1 MPPQL
6 ELDCVS
12 KSYGKQVV
20 LHGVSIRIEQGE
32 LVVVLGESGSGKST
46 LLRLIAGLEACSS
59 GAVLLQ
65 GVDQKNVP
73 PHQRSIG
80 IVFQNGNGYEHI
92 SVRENLELAFMASKN
107 PSGDKRSEVNRWIEL
122 VQIGSLVSQKLCLL
136 SVGQQQRVALARA
149 YLSGKSLLLMDEP
162 LASLDYIHRSE
173 LRELIRNEH
182 RGRGQTLVYVTH
194 DSDEAMLLA
203 DRIVLL
209 SQGQVIQA
217 GGPQDIYLRPVSLLA
232 GKRLGR
238 HLMNEIELPIAWFEN
253 SGRQGLEGRT
263 VRCGVRPEDWTLVS
277 IAFGREADLLP
288 GAPADFVAGLNGNFV
303 ILQQPDGG
311 RLVKACGR
319 ISKASWLGDSW
330 LVRRESNRGG
340 LELSVSAGALSVD
353 LSNQLDS
360 VGSKDLSSS
369 VGDVFAVV
377 TIPIARLSPF
387 LQMGGGFKSCLGE
400 SQS

>member
-1 MPPQL
+1 MQPQL

-20 LHGVSIRIEQGE
+20 LHGVSMRIEPGE

-59 GAVLLQ
+59 GAVLVR

-80 IVFQNGNGYEHI
+80 IVFQNGNGYEHL

-122 VQIGSLVSQKLCLL
+122 MQLGSLVSQKLCLL
-136 SVGQQQRVALARA
+136 SGGQQQRVALARA

-182 RGRGQTLVYVTH
+182 RERGQTLVYVTH

-203 DRIVLL
+203 DRIILL

-217 GGPQDIYLRPVSLLA
+217 GAPRDVYLRPVSLLA

-238 HLMNEIELPIAWFEN
+238 HLMSEIDLPIAWFEN
-253 SGRQGLEGRT
+253 SDGQGLEGRT
-263 VRCGVRPEDWTLVS
+263 VPCGVRPHDWTLVS
-277 IAFGREADLLP
+277 IASEGGADLL
-288 GAPADFVAGLNGNFV
+288 GSTPADFIAGPNGTCMSFQKPEGLLKISGR
-303 ILQQPDGG
+303 ILQ
-311 RLVKACGR
+311 
-319 ISKASWLGDSW
+319 ASWLGDSW
-330 LVRRESNRGG
+330 LVRMEFNQGE
-340 LELSVSAGALSVD
+340 LELAVSAGALSVD
-353 LSNQLDS
+353 LNNKFESI
-360 VGSKDLSSS
+360 GSKDWSSS
-369 VGDVFAVV
+369 AGEVLAVV

-387 LQMGGGFKSCLGE
+387 PPDGGA
-400 SQS
+400 

>member
-20 LHGVSIRIEQGE
+20 LRDVSIRIESSE

-59 GAVLLQ
+59 GAVLVQ

-80 IVFQNGNGYEHI
+80 IVFQNGNGYEHL
-92 SVRENLELAFMASKN
+92 SVCENLELAFKASKN

-136 SVGQQQRVALARA
+136 SGGQQQRVALARA

-182 RGRGQTLVYVTH
+182 RERGQTLVYVTH

-217 GGPQDIYLRPVSLLA
+217 GTPRDVYLRPVSLLA

-238 HLMNEIELPIAWFEN
+238 HLMSEVELPIAWFEN
-253 SGRQGLEGRT
+253 SDRQGLEGRT
-263 VRCGVRPEDWTLVS
+263 VRCGVRPHDWTLVS
-277 IAFGREADLLP
+277 IAFEGRADLP
-288 GAPADFVAGLNGNFV
+288 GNTPADFIAGPNGTCMSLRKPDGLLKISGR
-303 ILQQPDGG
+303 ILQ
-311 RLVKACGR
+311 
-319 ISKASWLGDSW
+319 ASWLGDSW
-330 LVRRESNRGG
+330 LIRMECSQGG
-340 LELSVSAGALSVD
+340 LELAVSAGALSVD
-353 LSNQLDS
+353 LNNKLES
-360 VGSKDLSSS
+360 VGSKDSSSS
-369 VGDVFAVV
+369 VGDTFALA
-377 TIPIARLSPF
+377 TIPIARLAFFPPN
-387 LQMGGGFKSCLGE
+387 GGG
-400 SQS
+400 